1 MGRSSLLLNA
11 LFWRVAEDIDLLKNS
26 VETVELWVD
35 IQEAPGPHSFALNF
49 QESTGLWTSS
59 VYNLR
64 LSESQDLGFKRTR
77 VWEGSLKVK
86 DSLTTFTEEGW
97 VIGDHFQK
105 FPFGSY
111 GIQSRRGERRVERA

>member
-1 MGRSSLLLNA
+1 M
-11 LFWRVAEDIDLLKNS
+11 AEDIDLLKNS

-49 QESTGLWTSS
+49 QESTGLWSSS
-59 VYNLR
+59 VYNLHLR
-64 LSESQDLGFKRTR
+64 ESRDLGFKQTR

-86 DSLTTFTEEGW
+86 DSLTTFKEEGW

-105 FPFGSY
+105 FPFGS
-111 GIQSRRGERRVERA
+111 